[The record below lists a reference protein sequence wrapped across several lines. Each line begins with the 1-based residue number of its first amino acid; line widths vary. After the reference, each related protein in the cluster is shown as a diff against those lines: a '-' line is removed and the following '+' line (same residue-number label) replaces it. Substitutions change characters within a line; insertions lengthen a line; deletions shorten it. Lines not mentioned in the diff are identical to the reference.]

1 VAECAINGLHTF
13 GFGRGNEGVTPGS
26 EGEEDEVEW
35 HSIPSRGG
43 DRRAWRHAG
52 VRSRGGGG
60 GSCSGKK
67 KAKAAFDSLHFLK
80 RET

>member
-1 VAECAINGLHTF
+1 M
-13 GFGRGNEGVTPGS
+13 PGS
-26 EGEEDEVEW
+26 EGEEDEVEQ
-35 HSIPSRGG
+35 HSISSRGG
-43 DRRAWRHAG
+43 DWRAWRHAD

-67 KAKAAFDSLHFLK
+67 KKAKAAFDSLRFLK